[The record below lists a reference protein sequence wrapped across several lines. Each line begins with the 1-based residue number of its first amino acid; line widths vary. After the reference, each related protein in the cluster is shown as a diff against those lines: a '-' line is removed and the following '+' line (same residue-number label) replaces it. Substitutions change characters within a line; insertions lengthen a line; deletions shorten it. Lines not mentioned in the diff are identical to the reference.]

1 MKVEFPTE
9 QLFCKVRP
17 ELKAGLDQLIE
28 EKSRKEGYRSPAAR
42 FVSEALLLL
51 FEKEGIQINGSR
63 PVMKKPPRSAVP
75 RVAVGS

>member
-1 MKVEFPTE
+1 MKVKLPTE

-28 EKSRKEGYRSPAAR
+28 ERSRKEGYRSPLAR
-42 FVSEALLLL
+42 FVSEALQLL
-51 FEKEGIQINGSR
+51 FEKEGIEVNGSS
-63 PVMKKPPRSAVP
+63 PVMKKPPRSVVH